1 MSRRPDLLR
10 PTVSEPA
17 QVARAPYSLQTG
29 FLSAFFGGPFAAA
42 LMLGLNA
49 WRLKRLPRDAAWAL
63 LIAAA
68 FTAWLAFTQQTEPGL
83 ALQARLV
90 ELGGRNAMSI
100 AARLFALLACV
111 GTALLHRREQRSAD
125 LFGLQRPNGWGVGI
139 ALIVIGW
146 GASHLL
152 ASALA

>member
-42 LMLGLNA
+42 LMLGVNA
-49 WRLKRLPRDAAWAL
+49 WRLKRLPRDAAWVV
-63 LIAAA
+63 LIAVAFVAWVA
-68 FTAWLAFTQQTEPGL
+68 FTSRTEPGL
-83 ALQARLV
+83 ALQATLV
-90 ELGGRNAMSI
+90 ELVGRNAMSI
-100 AARLFALLACV
+100 AARLLALLACI
-111 GTALLHRREQRSAD
+111 GAALLHRREQRSTD
-125 LFGLQRPNGWGVGI
+125 LFGLKRPNGWAVGI